1 MSTKYEVAR
10 RVRELQAASPVEL
23 KPKQLADALAAEFPD
38 IATCTLERY
47 CCADTVQY
55 ALGGGARDYDIT
67 VVASDFH
74 VPFHNVPAVE
84 NWLAYCEAVQ
94 PDNIAINGDFLDC
107 IAVSSFPK
115 PPGVPL
121 MQDEV
126 DAGYTLLSRLRRQCP
141 SSRIYFLEGN
151 HEQRLER
158 LLMREPGLYG
168 LKALSIRALLDLD
181 KLRMS
186 HHPYM
191 EPVQIG
197 SLTVVHGD
205 RVSKHASYSAKATLI
220 DGGFRNVVVG
230 HTHRLGWFNHTGMMG
245 TRRAAEIGG
254 LFDIDQADYIKGTP
268 NWQNGFAVWRESE
281 DFHAL
286 ELVEVSQSGAFCV
299 GGELY
304 P

>member
-1 MSTKYEVAR
+1 MSQKLEVAR
-10 RVRELQAASPVEL
+10 RVRELKASTPVEL
-23 KPKQLADALAAEFPD
+23 KPKQLAQTLAGEFPD
-38 IATCTLERY
+38 LSTQTLERY
-47 CCADTVQY
+47 CCDDVVAEQ
-55 ALGGGARDYDIT
+55 LGAGPRDYDLT

-74 VPFHNVPAVE
+74 VPYHNVGAVE
-84 NWLAYCEAVQ
+84 NWLQYCADVQ

-107 IAVSSFPK
+107 IAISSFPK

-126 DAGYTLLSRLRRQCP
+126 DAGYTLLSRLRRACP

-181 KLRMS
+181 GLRMS
-186 HHPYM
+186 HHRYM
-191 EPVQIG
+191 SPVQIG
-197 SLTVVHGD
+197 SLTVVHGN

-230 HTHRLGWFNHTGMMG
+230 HTHRLGWFNHTGAMG

-254 LFDIDQADYIKGTP
+254 LFDIEQADYIQGTP
-268 NWQNGFAVWRESE
+268 NWQNGFAVWRESD

-286 ELVEVSQSGAFCV
+286 ELVEVSPAGSFCV
-299 GGELY
+299 GGVVY
-304 P
+304 